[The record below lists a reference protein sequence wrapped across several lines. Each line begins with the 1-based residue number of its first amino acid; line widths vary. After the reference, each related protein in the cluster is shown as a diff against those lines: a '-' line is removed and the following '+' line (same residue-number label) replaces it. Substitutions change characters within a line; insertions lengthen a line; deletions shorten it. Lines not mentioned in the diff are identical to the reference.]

1 MWVPAYFSRIDA
13 EYLKRNEESPLLNKR
28 PSKYA
33 REFYYGIQPLD
44 KPHSIS
50 YFEESIEAMGG
61 ADQLLYASDY
71 PHWDYDPPNSVTE
84 IPFLSESEQSKI
96 LGKNAQEVFGL

>member
-1 MWVPAYFSRIDA
+1 
-13 EYLKRNEESPLLNKR
+13 
-28 PSKYA
+28 
-33 REFYYGIQPLD
+33 
-44 KPHSIS
+44 
-50 YFEESIEAMGG
+50 MGG